1 MWLPKG
7 ASSVVTVRV
16 IRPNL
21 LFCIH
26 QRNSEG
32 VCRSKGKCRWLSGS
46 EGIVGQVVWGDREE
60 EVSNKS
66 I

>member
-1 MWLPKG
+1 MG
-7 ASSVVTVRV
+7 GVRV
-16 IRPNL
+16 VKPNL

-32 VCRSKGKCRWLSGS
+32 VGRGEGKCGRLGRT
-46 EGIVGQVVWGDREE
+46 ERVVRRVVWRDREE